1 MKAFRIH
8 EFGTPSDAVLDEVD
22 TPKPVPGQ
30 VVVRIEAASVNP
42 LDLQMLAGHMRPVFP
57 VQLPYTVG
65 TDFSGVID
73 AVGPGVSRFEPG
85 DCVVGRSEPS
95 AGGAFAQAVIVEAAA
110 LSPIPSSM
118 SFEQAAALPT
128 AAGTAWL
135 ALFGVGQLKA
145 GQRVLVHAGAG
156 GVGSYAV
163 QFAKQAGAHVIAT
176 ASSKNHD
183 LVKEIGADEAIDYH
197 REDFSKRL
205 NDIDLVVDTV
215 GGETTERSW
224 PVLKAG
230 GMLVS
235 LVDHAI
241 QGRGDVQAAFV
252 FFRHDASALEEI
264 IARFE
269 AGRLQ
274 VVLDTIH
281 PLEDTRAA
289 LEQVAGRHAR
299 GKVIVRPAG
308 AMIRGLS

>member
-8 EFGTPSDAVLDEVD
+8 EFGTPSDGVLDEIAM
-22 TPKPVPGQ
+22 PMSAAGQ
-30 VVVRIEAASVNP
+30 VTVRVEAASVNP
-42 LDLQMLAGHMRPVFP
+42 LDLQMLAGYMQPVFP
-57 VQLPYTVG
+57 LQLPYTLG
-65 TDFSGVID
+65 TDFSGVIE
-73 AVGPGVSRFEPG
+73 AVGMGGSRFKPG
-85 DCVVGRSEPS
+85 DCVVGRTEPS
-95 AGGAFAQAVIVEAAA
+95 AGGAFAQTVVGDASA
-110 LSPIPSSM
+110 LSSIPMSM

-128 AAGTAWL
+128 AAGAAWL

-145 GQRVLVHAGAG
+145 GHRVLVHAGAG
-156 GVGSYAV
+156 GVGGYAV

-183 LVKEIGADEAIDYH
+183 LVKDLGADEVIDYH

-205 NDIDLVVDTV
+205 KEMDLVVDTV

-241 QGRGDVQAAFV
+241 QGRGDVRAAFV
-252 FFRHDASALEEI
+252 FFRHDASALEDVI
-264 IARFE
+264 KRFE
-269 AGRLQ
+269 EGRLQ

-281 PLEDTRAA
+281 PLEDARAA
-289 LEQVAGRHAR
+289 LEQVGAKHAQ
-299 GKVIVRPAG
+299 GKVIVRPS
-308 AMIRGLS
+308 R